1 MSRPLPVRFALDT
14 VGLFC
19 LFCLF
24 FFLRRFFPQDGRDGI
39 EFRRARRLR
48 QRGQQR
54 QVEPEEQ
61 QDGGAGPVPRAAAGL
76 LCEGR
81 PYGRYLSGEGP
92 PERAGRGQ
100 VRERRGGG
108 GIMMMMLLAAALFFR

>member
-1 MSRPLPVRFALDT
+1 MFRPLPIRFLYVT
-14 VGLFC
+14 SFVC
-19 LFCLF
+19 LFVFAFGAAF
-24 FFLRRFFPQDGRDGI
+24 FTEDGRDGI

-76 LCEGR
+76 LCEG
-81 PYGRYLSGEGP
+81 
-92 PERAGRGQ
+92 
-100 VRERRGGG
+100 
-108 GIMMMMLLAAALFFR
+108 